1 MSLVP
6 VIILTV
12 GQCQKIGFYVKN
24 ISKQEATDKS
34 LKWWANVNKKGFS
47 HIFTNV
53 VQSLIASSIIWMF
66 WELSDK
72 KKSNKSKV
80 TITSKTVQSQSFL
93 ASVFFMMI
101 NVKVQRQ
108 TSLLVLSQKSKVTSK
123 AAQRPSWRSF
133 RASHCFPCWCW
144 TTQPLPFHRLSP

>member
-12 GQCQKIGFYVKN
+12 GQCQQIGFYVEN

-34 LKWWANVNKKGFS
+34 LKWWVNVKKKGFS

-66 WELSDK
+66 WELGVK
-72 KKSNKSKV
+72 K
-80 TITSKTVQSQSFL
+80 
-93 ASVFFMMI
+93 
-101 NVKVQRQ
+101 VK
-108 TSLLVLSQKSKVTSK
+108 
-123 AAQRPSWRSF
+123 
-133 RASHCFPCWCW
+133 
-144 TTQPLPFHRLSP
+144 